1 MKQNREFRNQL
12 TSYGKGS
19 NSEQYRKPAFT
30 MTGSKKLN
38 VHMERNQALYHTHK
52 SISDRFWN
60 GKIAPRRPT
69 LT

>member
-1 MKQNREFRNQL
+1 
-12 TSYGKGS
+12 
-19 NSEQYRKPAFT
+19 